1 MSGFFPWGRLVSK
14 GILGIN
20 QRNAEYIARYNPRK
34 NYPLVD
40 DKRKSKALASKV
52 GIPVPELYGVIEIE
66 HQIEDLPDLVADK
79 AAFVVKPARG
89 SGGEGILIID
99 GRSRGG
105 YITVKGQI
113 LSQLEIAHHISNILS
128 GMYSLG
134 GKPDVAL
141 IEHRVDFDAH
151 FTHVSFQGVPD
162 IRTLVFKGIPVMS
175 MLRLPTRTS
184 NGKANLH
191 QGAVGVGINMSN
203 GITTGGIWHDRSLQR
218 HPDTGNDLAGIQ
230 VPDWVNILRLNSRCY
245 DLSGMGFIGV
255 DIVLDKQLGPLLLEI
270 NARPGLS
277 IQMANC
283 SGLLPRLRCIEALS
297 VVPDE
302 LEDRIIMAQLFD

>member
-1 MSGFFPWGRLVSK
+1 MNALLPWKKLMDK

-20 QRNAEYIARYNPRK
+20 QRNAEYIARYNPRAC
-34 NYPLVD
+34 YPLVD
-40 DKRKSKALASKV
+40 DKRKSKELATRM

-66 HQIEDLPDLVADK
+66 HQIDELSALVTDK
-79 AAFVVKPARG
+79 PSFVIKPARG

-105 YITVKGQI
+105 YITVKGHI
-113 LSQLEIAHHISNILS
+113 LSELEITHHISNILS

-141 IEHRVDFDAH
+141 IEHRVDFDTRFAH
-151 FTHVSFQGVPD
+151 VTFQGVPD
-162 IRTLVFKGIPVMS
+162 IRTLVFRGIPIMS

-191 QGAVGVGINMSN
+191 QGAVGVGINMN
-203 GITTGGIWHDRSLQR
+203 TGVTRGGIWYDSAIRR
-218 HPDTGNDLAGIQ
+218 HPDTGSNLAGIRL
-230 VPDWVNILRLNSRCY
+230 PGWDDILRLNARCP
-245 DLSGMGFIGV
+245 DFTGLGFIGV
-255 DIVLDKQLGPLLLEI
+255 DIVLDKTLGPLLLEV

-277 IQMANC
+277 IQMANR
-283 SGLLPRLRCIEALS
+283 SGLLPRLKAIESLS
-297 VVPDE
+297 EVPHE
-302 LEDRIIMAQLFD
+302 LEDRLVMARSFE